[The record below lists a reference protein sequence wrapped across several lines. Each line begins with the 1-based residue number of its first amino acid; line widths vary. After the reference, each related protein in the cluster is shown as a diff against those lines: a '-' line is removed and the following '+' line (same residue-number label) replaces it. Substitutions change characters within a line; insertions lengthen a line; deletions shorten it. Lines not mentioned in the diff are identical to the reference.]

1 MKYQGRVAVVTGAGS
16 GIGRALTQALTAG
29 GAHVAASDIDD
40 NGLAETQASCGPGQV
55 TPYRVDVADRDAVLG
70 FADEVRRKHGPASMV
85 FNNAGVDLFASVADM
100 SWEDFDWLMGIN
112 VGGVVNGTKA
122 FLPQLIEAGSDR
134 RPSRLVNLSSAF
146 GLIAVPYQGAYSTSK
161 FAVRGFTEALR
172 QEMIIERHPVT
183 VHCVHPESC
192 VPTSAPTCAPRT
204 PRIPT
209 WPPGSSTGRRSPPR
223 QGRPA
228 HPARR
233 REEPGPD
240 PDRGRRTGDGGAAPA
255 ARCGLCGPAGACR
268 AVDRLPRGPLRPL
281 TTSAAPQ
288 PAAIGAWPRHIVYC
302 NNYSM
307 ILRRSARSC

>member
-146 GLIAVPYQGAYSTSK
+146 GLIAVPYQGTYSTSK

-183 VHCVHPESC
+183 VHCVHPG
-192 VPTSAPTCAPRT
+192 VVRTNFGANMRTSDTEDPDLAARLFDRAALTT
-204 PRIPT
+204 
-209 WPPGSSTGRRSPPR
+209 
-223 QGRPA
+223 
-228 HPARR
+228 PAR
-233 REEPGPD
+233 
-240 PDRGRRTGDGGAAPA
+240 A
-255 ARCGLCGPAGACR
+255 ARLILRGAEKNR
-268 AVDRLPRGPLRPL
+268 ARILIGADGRAMAALPRLLGVAYAGLLARAARL
-281 TTSAAPQ
+281 TDSRAAHS
-288 PAAIGAWPRHIVYC
+288 GR
-302 NNYSM
+302 
-307 ILRRSARSC
+307 

>member
-40 NGLAETQASCGPGQV
+40 DGLAETQASCGPGQV

-183 VHCVHPESC
+183 VHCVHPG
-192 VPTSAPTCAPRT
+192 VVRTNFGANMRTSDTEDPDLAARLFDRAALTT
-204 PRIPT
+204 
-209 WPPGSSTGRRSPPR
+209 
-223 QGRPA
+223 
-228 HPARR
+228 PAR
-233 REEPGPD
+233 
-240 PDRGRRTGDGGAAPA
+240 A
-255 ARCGLCGPAGACR
+255 ARLILRGAEKNR
-268 AVDRLPRGPLRPL
+268 ARILIGADGRAMAALPRLLGVAYAGLLARAARL
-281 TTSAAPQ
+281 TDSRAAHS
-288 PAAIGAWPRHIVYC
+288 GR
-302 NNYSM
+302 
-307 ILRRSARSC
+307 

>member
-134 RPSRLVNLSSAF
+134 RPSQLVNLSSAF

-183 VHCVHPESC
+183 VHCVHPG
-192 VPTSAPTCAPRT
+192 VVRTNFGANMRTSDTEDPDLAAQLFDRAALTT
-204 PRIPT
+204 
-209 WPPGSSTGRRSPPR
+209 
-223 QGRPA
+223 
-228 HPARR
+228 PAR
-233 REEPGPD
+233 
-240 PDRGRRTGDGGAAPA
+240 A
-255 ARCGLCGPAGACR
+255 ARLILRGAEKNR
-268 AVDRLPRGPLRPL
+268 ARILIGADGRAMAALPRLLGVAYAGLLARAARL
-281 TTSAAPQ
+281 TDSRAAHS
-288 PAAIGAWPRHIVYC
+288 GR
-302 NNYSM
+302 
-307 ILRRSARSC
+307 

>member
-55 TPYRVDVADRDAVLG
+55 TPYRIDVTDRDAVLG

-183 VHCVHPESC
+183 VHCVHPG
-192 VPTSAPTCAPRT
+192 VVRTNFGANMRTSDT
-204 PRIPT
+204 
-209 WPPGSSTGRRSPPR
+209 
-223 QGRPA
+223 
-228 HPARR
+228 
-233 REEPGPD
+233 ED
-240 PDRGRRTGDGGAAPA
+240 PDLAAQLFDRAALTTPGRA
-255 ARCGLCGPAGACR
+255 ARLILRGAEKNR
-268 AVDRLPRGPLRPL
+268 ARILIGADGRAMAALPRLLGVAYAGLLAR
-281 TTSAAPQ
+281 A
-288 PAAIGAWPRHIVYC
+288 
-302 NNYSM
+302 
-307 ILRRSARSC
+307 ARSTDSRAAHSGR